1 MHVSRDVDGNPP
13 PSPGVV
19 DLFWA
24 FLTVS
29 CSAFGGALPWAQRMI
44 VRNRRWMRPDEFT
57 DVLALCQFLPGPN
70 VVNVAV
76 TVGERFRGLP
86 GAVAALLGLLVL
98 PVSVVSA
105 FAALY
110 GRFGHTDA
118 LRGIFAGVAAA
129 AAGVAVAMTAEL
141 ARPLVRR
148 RPVTAAPVMLV
159 AFIAVG
165 LMRWPVPWVLLALSP
180 ISIALVWRSRA

>member
-70 VVNVAV
+70 VVNVARSPS
-76 TVGERFRGLP
+76 GSAS
-86 GAVAALLGLLVL
+86 AV
-98 PVSVVSA
+98 
-105 FAALY
+105 
-110 GRFGHTDA
+110 
-118 LRGIFAGVAAA
+118 
-129 AAGVAVAMTAEL
+129 
-141 ARPLVRR
+141 
-148 RPVTAAPVMLV
+148 
-159 AFIAVG
+159 
-165 LMRWPVPWVLLALSP
+165 
-180 ISIALVWRSRA
+180 SRARWRPCWASWCCP